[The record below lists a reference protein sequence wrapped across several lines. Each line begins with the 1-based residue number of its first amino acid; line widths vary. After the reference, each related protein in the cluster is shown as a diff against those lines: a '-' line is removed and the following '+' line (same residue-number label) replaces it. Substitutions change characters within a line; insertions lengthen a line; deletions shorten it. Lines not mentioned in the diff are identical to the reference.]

1 MFYTIKHA
9 TSYRNPSMCV
19 DLNKDGNK
27 YIVAAWDRSTF
38 RTVQRVECE
47 RCEEAEAAFDA
58 MCKQYDMTNTIEP
71 EQDWDPCDFD

>member
-19 DLNKDGNK
+19 DLNKDGNR
-27 YIVAAWDRSTF
+27 YIVAAWDRATF
-38 RTVQRVECE
+38 TTVQRKECE
-47 RCEEAEAAFDA
+47 RYEEAEAAFAA

-71 EQDWDPCDFD
+71 EQDWDASDFD